1 MLSVVSRTARS
12 KTVSANRT
20 IALRFLAQ
28 NAKYLSTLQL
38 PPVPSAHAT
47 KDTKPY
53 YVSTYINNQHLKSDA
68 KEWYDVYDP
77 ATDIVIAKVPQS
89 TDEEMN
95 KAIEAAE
102 TAFKTFSQYS
112 IMKRLGLVFNYVELL
127 KKNTNRLAATIVY
140 EQGKSWSAALADVQR
155 GIQCAEHATTV
166 TKETE
171 GFSLEVS
178 SDMTTQTIREPI
190 GVIGSILPFN
200 FPVMIPLWT
209 IPYIIATGNTTVLK
223 PSEMCPGTGAI
234 LAEIAAEA
242 GVPEGVI
249 NIIHGKAPTVNKI
262 VSDPRIA
269 AVTFVGGNNAGKYV
283 HSEAT
288 KNGKRAQVNL
298 GAKNH
303 VVVLPDADKD
313 TVLKAVVTGAF
324 SSTGQVCLSTD
335 ILFLVG
341 EARGLIPD
349 IVKEVEKLQ
358 AKPGFQDGDFGPVV
372 TKESL
377 QRLEAVIQDAVD
389 KGAEVLVDGRGK
401 KPQGFEDGYFIGP
414 TLLRNV
420 KKGMRCVDEEL
431 FGPIFTIAEAETLDE
446 TIEYCNNN
454 EFGNSVAVFTNSGPD
469 ANKFAKQINIGQV
482 GINVPIPIPLAQFG
496 FTSNKSSFLGD
507 LHFYGPTAF
516 KFLTQPKTITTSWK
530 NIKTKF

>member
-1 MLSVVSRTARS
+1 MLSVLSKTARS
-12 KTVSANRT
+12 KALIANRS
-20 IALRFLAQ
+20 IALKFVAN

-38 PPVPSAHAT
+38 PPVPKEHANKST
-47 KDTKPY
+47 EPY
-53 YVSTYINNQHLKSDA
+53 YISTYINNKHYKSDA
-68 KEWYDVYDP
+68 TEWFDVYDP
-77 ATDIVIAKVPQS
+77 ATDIVVAKVPQS
-89 TDEEMN
+89 TDAELN
-95 KAIEAAE
+95 LAIEAAE
-102 TAFKTFSQYS
+102 TAFEKFRKFS
-112 IMKRLGLVFNYVELL
+112 IMKRLGLTFKYVELL
-127 KKNTNRLAATIVY
+127 KQNADRLAATIVY
-140 EQGKSWSAALADVQR
+140 EQGKSYSAALADVQR

-178 SDMTTQTIREPI
+178 GDMYSHTIREPI
-190 GVIGSILPFN
+190 GVIGSIMPFN

-209 IPYIIATGNTTVLK
+209 IPYIIATGNTTVIK

-249 NIIHGKAPTVNKI
+249 NIVHGKAPTVNKI
-262 VSDPRIA
+262 VSDPRIK

-283 HSEAT
+283 YTEAT

-341 EARGLIPD
+341 EAQKLVPE
-349 IVKEVEKLQ
+349 IVAEVKKLQ

-377 QRLEAVIQDAVD
+377 QRIEAVIQDAID
-389 KGAEVLVDGRGK
+389 KGAEVLVDGRGQ
-401 KPQGFEDGYFIGP
+401 KPAGFENGYFIGP
-414 TLLRNV
+414 TLLKNV

-431 FGPIFTIAEAETLDE
+431 FGPIFTIADASSLDE
-446 TIEYCNNN
+446 TIEYINKDP
-454 EFGNSVAVFTNSGPD
+454 FGNSVAVFTNSGPD
-469 ANKFAKQINIGQV
+469 ANKFVKNINIGQV

-496 FTSNKSSFLGD
+496 FTSNKASFLGN
-507 LHFYGPTAF
+507 LHFYGPSAF

-530 NIKTKF
+530 NIAPKY

>member
-1 MLSVVSRTARS
+1 MLSAIQRTAVKS
-12 KTVSANRT
+12 KSLNANRS
-20 IALRFLAQ
+20 IAIKYLKSQRF
-28 NAKYLSTLQL
+28 LSTLQL
-38 PPVPSAHAT
+38 PPIPTTHAT

-53 YVSTYINNQHLKSDA
+53 FTSTYINNKHYKSDST
-68 KEWYDVYDP
+68 EWFDVYDP

-89 TDEEMN
+89 TDAELN
-95 KAIEAAE
+95 QAIEAAE
-102 TAFKTFSQYS
+102 NAFKTFSQFS

-127 KKNTNRLAATIVY
+127 KKNTDRLAKTIVY
-140 EQGKSWSAALADVQR
+140 EQGKSYSAAVADVVR
-155 GIQCAEHATTV
+155 GIQCAEHACTV

-171 GFSLEVS
+171 GVSLEVS
-178 SDMTTQTIREPI
+178 NNMYTQTIREPI
-190 GVIGSILPFN
+190 GIIGSICPFN

-209 IPYIIATGNTTVLK
+209 IPYIIATGNTTVMK

-262 VSDPRIA
+262 ISDPRIN

-283 HSEAT
+283 YTEAT

-303 VVVLPDADKD
+303 VVVLPDADKK
-313 TVLKAVVTGAF
+313 TVLKSVITGAF

-341 EARGLIPD
+341 DAKKMIPE
-349 IVKEVEKLQ
+349 IVSEVEKLN

-377 QRLEAVIQDAVD
+377 ERIESVIEDAVS
-389 KGAEVLVDGRGK
+389 KGAKLLVDGRGK
-401 KPQGFEDGYFIGP
+401 KPKGFEKGYFIGP
-414 TLLRNV
+414 TLLTNV

-431 FGPIFTIAEAETLDE
+431 FGPIFTIVEADTLDE
-446 TIEYCNNN
+446 TINYCNEN
-454 EFGNSVAVFTNSGPD
+454 EFGNSVAVFTNSAPD
-469 ANKFAKQINIGQV
+469 ANKFAKNINIGQV

-496 FTSNKSSFLGD
+496 FTSNKASFLGD
-507 LHFYGPTAF
+507 LHFYGPSAF

-530 NIKTKF
+530 NIETKY